1 MPSDWDLIARVLV
14 GFGLAFTIGFER
26 ELRGSP
32 AGNRTFSLIG
42 ASIAGMTAVLW
53 REAPQAVAGAIT
65 GIGFIGVGVVLHG
78 ENQFVRGLT
87 TAAAIFATAAMTI
100 VAGTGH
106 LLLATLMT
114 GGILLALELRDIP
127 VLRFLDARRYQPR
140 FRNDDA
146 PPLPARR
153 RHGEPP
159 A

>member
-1 MPSDWDLIARVLV
+1 MPSDWDLLARVAV
-14 GFGLAFTIGFER
+14 GFALAFVVGFER

-32 AGNRTFSLIG
+32 AGDRTFGLIG

-87 TAAAIFATAAMTI
+87 TAAASFATAAMTI
-100 VAGTGH
+100 VVGTGH
-106 LLLATLMT
+106 VLLATLMS

-127 VLRFLDARRYQPR
+127 VLRFLDARRYQAR

-146 PPLPARR
+146 PPLPAHRR
-153 RHGEPP
+153 RG
-159 A
+159 